1 MANGGRRLVVD
12 IGGGSTEFIIGEE
25 FEPIYTESLQMGCVA
40 YTKAYFA
47 DGEITQ
53 KAFDKAVVAARKE
66 LSAIATTYK
75 MEGWDTV
82 VGSSGTIKA
91 CRQIM
96 VNMGLSDEQENVTR
110 EGLHKL
116 KDKLLKFKNISEI
129 DFEGLREDRRAVL
142 PAGLAIL
149 YAVFEVLEIERLA
162 YSDGALRE
170 GVMYDLLGRFKHE
183 DIRDRSV
190 QALMGRYNADPKQAE
205 RVVNTAQYLFDS
217 VVAQLI

>member
-1 MANGGRRLVVD
+1 
-12 IGGGSTEFIIGEE
+12 
-25 FEPIYTESLQMGCVA
+25 MGCVA

-110 EGLHKL
+110 EGLYKL
-116 KDKLLKFKNISEI
+116 KDKLLKFKNI
-129 DFEGLREDRRAVL
+129 
-142 PAGLAIL
+142 
-149 YAVFEVLEIERLA
+149 
-162 YSDGALRE
+162 
-170 GVMYDLLGRFKHE
+170 
-183 DIRDRSV
+183 
-190 QALMGRYNADPKQAE
+190 
-205 RVVNTAQYLFDS
+205 
-217 VVAQLI
+217 

>member
-1 MANGGRRLVVD
+1 
-12 IGGGSTEFIIGEE
+12 
-25 FEPIYTESLQMGCVA
+25 
-40 YTKAYFA
+40 
-47 DGEITQ
+47 
-53 KAFDKAVVAARKE
+53 
-66 LSAIATTYK
+66 
-75 MEGWDTV
+75 GWDTV

-205 RVVNTAQYLFDS
+205 RVVNTAQYL
-217 VVAQLI
+217 

>member
-1 MANGGRRLVVD
+1 MC
-12 IGGGSTEFIIGEE
+12 
-25 FEPIYTESLQMGCVA
+25 SL
-40 YTKAYFA
+40 YKAYFA

-149 YAVFEVLEIERLA
+149 YAVLKF
-162 YSDGALRE
+162 
-170 GVMYDLLGRFKHE
+170 
-183 DIRDRSV
+183 
-190 QALMGRYNADPKQAE
+190 
-205 RVVNTAQYLFDS
+205 
-217 VVAQLI
+217 

>member
-1 MANGGRRLVVD
+1 
-12 IGGGSTEFIIGEE
+12 
-25 FEPIYTESLQMGCVA
+25 
-40 YTKAYFA
+40 
-47 DGEITQ
+47 
-53 KAFDKAVVAARKE
+53 
-66 LSAIATTYK
+66 YK

-110 EGLHKL
+110 EGLYKL

-149 YAVFEVLEIERLA
+149 YAVFEVLEIDRLA

-190 QALMGRYNADPKQAE
+190 QALMGRYNADPKQ
-205 RVVNTAQYLFDS
+205 
-217 VVAQLI
+217 

>member
-1 MANGGRRLVVD
+1 
-12 IGGGSTEFIIGEE
+12 
-25 FEPIYTESLQMGCVA
+25 MGCVA

-96 VNMGLSDEQENVTR
+96 VNMGLSDEQENVT
-110 EGLHKL
+110 EKGCINSKINYLSLKIFLKLIL
-116 KDKLLKFKNISEI
+116 KDFEKTDEQFCQPDWQFCTQFLKF
-129 DFEGLREDRRAVL
+129 
-142 PAGLAIL
+142 
-149 YAVFEVLEIERLA
+149 
-162 YSDGALRE
+162 
-170 GVMYDLLGRFKHE
+170 
-183 DIRDRSV
+183 
-190 QALMGRYNADPKQAE
+190 
-205 RVVNTAQYLFDS
+205 
-217 VVAQLI
+217 